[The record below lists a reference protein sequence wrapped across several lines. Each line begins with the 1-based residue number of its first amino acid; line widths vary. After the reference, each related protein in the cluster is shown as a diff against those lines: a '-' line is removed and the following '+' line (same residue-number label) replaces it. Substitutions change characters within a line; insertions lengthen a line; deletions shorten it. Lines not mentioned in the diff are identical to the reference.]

1 MLQALARESHIVLKN
16 IGAPGFDWEVCSF
29 CDSGDKN
36 TLIDYRVLRAQVQS
50 LADHGIIWI
59 EREVVWKSDYMAANL
74 CPPST

>member
-36 TLIDYRVLRAQVQS
+36 TLFDYRVLRAQVQS